1 LLREG
6 CRVSFLHNLNRE
18 LVGTKTLSDVKLR
31 NVGDIPGTGL
41 GLAVVN
47 TGVELHRGTGAME
60 SIEGQGTTV

>member
-1 LLREG
+1 MTGRESING
-6 CRVSFLHNLNRE
+6 PIFIAFISP
-18 LVGTKTLSDVKLR
+18 LSVWGR